1 MTLPEASLND
11 KVAGTGLPW
20 ICAHAGAVAMG

>member
-1 MTLPEASLND
+1 MTLPEAPLND
-11 KVAGTGLPW
+11 KVAGAGLAW